1 MTDYR
6 LGSITQ
12 PQKPLGP
19 ASDIKPGDRIRVKDY
34 PEWPAYTVI
43 SVKGGQVEF
52 RMGRRQRGFAPVD
65 AVIRAGGGR

>member
-1 MTDYR
+1 MNDYR

-19 ASDIKPGDRIRVKDY
+19 ASDIKPGDRIRVKHK

-52 RMGRRQRGFAPVD
+52 RVDRQRRGFAPVCG
-65 AVIRAGGGR
+65 VVRV

>member
-43 SVKGGQVEF
+43 SVKGGQVEY
-52 RMGRRQRGFAPVD
+52 RVDRQRRGFVPV
-65 AVIRAGGGR
+65 GGVERV